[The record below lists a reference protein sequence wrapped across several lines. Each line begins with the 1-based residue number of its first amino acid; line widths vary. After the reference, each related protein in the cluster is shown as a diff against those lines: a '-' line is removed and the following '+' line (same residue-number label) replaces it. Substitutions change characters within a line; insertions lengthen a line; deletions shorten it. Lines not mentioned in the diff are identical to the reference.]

1 MKSGEFDMAKMNRRN
16 FIASTAAGAALA
28 LSAGTATSKAASYK
42 RIIGANDRIAIGIIG
57 CGSRGRNAHM
67 TGVNN
72 HAATQ
77 NVEITAVCDPYRV
90 HREEAAAMVKEWYN
104 KDAQQYTSYREL
116 LASADVDAVMIASC
130 DHQHT
135 THLKAAAEAKKDI
148 YVEKPL
154 AMRMDRLIDAVDAV
168 KASEA
173 VVQVGTQL
181 RSMSTFTGCKAL
193 YETGIFGTVSRIEQI
208 RNSDRP
214 YWYGYMDK
222 DVKKEDVEWAE
233 FLMDRPYRPFDPVQ
247 FSGWYGYAEFS
258 DGPLPGLASH
268 YIDLVHYIT
277 GAEFPHSCICTG
289 GVYTWKDENKF
300 TCPDQIDAVW
310 QYEEGFLSSYTTNF
324 GNGFG
329 NRFRL
334 SSDVGVMKMDKW
346 TEPVYTAEGGSKNKG
361 SIRGENKVEE
371 VPMPDHFLDWL
382 QCIRTRETPNASID
396 AGYQHAVA
404 CLMAMESYRT
414 GRRTVYDKENRTI
427 NFE

>member
-1 MKSGEFDMAKMNRRN
+1 MAKINRRR

-28 LSAGTATSKAASYK
+28 LSASASPLSAASYR
-42 RIIGANDRIAIGIIG
+42 RIIGANDRISIGIIG
-57 CGSRGRNAHM
+57 CGNRGRGAHM
-67 TGVNN
+67 AGVNN
-72 HAATQ
+72 HATEQ
-77 NVEITAVCDPYRV
+77 NIEITAVCDPYRI
-90 HREEAAAMVKEWYN
+90 HRETAAALVKEWYGI
-104 KDAQQYTSYREL
+104 DALQFTSYRDL
-116 LASADVDAVMIASC
+116 LASANVDAVMIASC

-135 THLKAAAEAKKDI
+135 THLQAAAEAAKDI

-154 AMRMDRLIDAVDAV
+154 AMQMDRLIAAVDAV
-168 KASEA
+168 KAA
-173 VVQVGTQL
+173 GVVVQVGTQL
-181 RSMSTFTGCKAL
+181 RSMSSFTGCKAL
-193 YETGIFGTVSRIEQI
+193 YETGIFGRVARIEQI
-208 RNSDRP
+208 RNGDQP
-214 YWYGYMDK
+214 YWYSYINK
-222 DVKKEDVEWAE
+222 DVKKSDVEWAE

-277 GAEFPHSCICTG
+277 GAEFPISCMCMG
-289 GVYTWKDENKF
+289 GVYTWNDEHKF
-300 TCPDQIDAVW
+300 TCPDQIDATW

-334 SSDVGVMKMDKW
+334 AGDVGILKMDKW
-346 TEPVYTAEGGSKNKG
+346 SEPVYTAEGGSKNKG
-361 SIRGENKVEE
+361 AIRGENKVPEIA
-371 VPMPDHFLDWL
+371 MPDHYLDWL
-382 QCIRTRETPNASID
+382 QCIRSGKTPNASID

-427 NFE
+427 NFG